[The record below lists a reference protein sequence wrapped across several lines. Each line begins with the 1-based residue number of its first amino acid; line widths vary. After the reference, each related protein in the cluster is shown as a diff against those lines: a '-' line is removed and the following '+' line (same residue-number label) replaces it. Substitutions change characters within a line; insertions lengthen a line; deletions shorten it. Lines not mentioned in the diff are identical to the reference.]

1 VALVALAGCGSEEAT
16 KSTASHSPLVPEAQA
31 SRSHCGRGWTS
42 ARSGSVQ
49 VRIRNTDVNAAE
61 VYLADASGK
70 LYGEIDPL
78 GPGATATL
86 NASLAAGTYH
96 LVCSVNDGA
105 PVDGPKVAVT
115 GKGTGARGVAPVTSA
130 QLAPKVI
137 GYQTWIRGRLTVLQS
152 ETTALVAALQRGDRS
167 SAQAAWKKANRTWNT
182 MGGAYGAF
190 GDLGDAIAGNV
201 LGSAAGVHDPHWT
214 GLLRIEYGLWH
225 GQAPKSLG
233 TFGTRLQHDLG
244 SLDKD
249 LRTTQFD
256 PLDTVLRTH
265 EITEDTLQQ
274 TLTGH
279 NDYGAHVELSEALA
293 QLDGTS
299 ELLKVLK
306 PLLVP
311 RYPDLPKVTSW
322 IAKSR
327 KDIGARHG
335 WIVTRPGD
343 AADAG
348 HRLVDADIAQLAE
361 LLTPIPTML
370 EPRVAST
377 PRTSPPLR
385 SPDTSRG
392 PRIST
397 SSSPEEHHE

>member
-1 VALVALAGCGSEEAT
+1 MKVWPLAAMTVALIALSACEADT
-16 KSTASHSPLVPEAQA
+16 PTGAAATGATHVIPHAQA
-31 SRSHCGRGWTS
+31 SRSHCGRGWTH
-42 ARSGSVQ
+42 AKAGPVQ
-49 VRIRNTDVNAAE
+49 VSVLNTDVNAEE
-61 VYLADASGK
+61 VYVADAAGK

-78 GPGATATL
+78 GPGASATL

-105 PVDGPKVAVT
+105 PVNGPKVTVT

-137 GYQTWIRGRLTVLQS
+137 AYQTWIRGRLTVLQS
-152 ETTALVAALQRGDRS
+152 ETTTLVTALQSGNRPD
-167 SAQAAWKKANRTWNT
+167 AQAAWKKANRTWNT

-201 LGSAAGVHDPHWT
+201 LGSPAGVRDPHWT

-225 GQAPKSLG
+225 GQSPKSLRTLG
-233 TFGTRLQHDLG
+233 SRLQQDLG
-244 SLDKD
+244 SLGKD
-249 LRTTQFD
+249 LKSTQFD

-274 TLTGH
+274 TLTDH

-306 PLLVP
+306 PLLAP
-311 RYPDLPKVTSW
+311 RYPDLPKVMSW
-322 IAKSR
+322 ISQSR
-327 KDIGARHG
+327 KDIRSQHG
-335 WIVTRPGD
+335 WTVTRPGG
-343 AADAG
+343 AASAG
-348 HRLVDADIAQLAE
+348 HRQVDADISQLAE
-361 LLTPIPTML
+361 LLTPIPTIL
-370 EPRVAST
+370 EPRVA
-377 PRTSPPLR
+377 
-385 SPDTSRG
+385 
-392 PRIST
+392 
-397 SSSPEEHHE
+397 